1 MQWQDV
7 CLSVY
12 VCPSVIR
19 QYSVKTAK
27 HIVELFLPFGRHTI
41 LVFPCHTL
49 RQYFDGDPLTW
60 LSNARGYEKTTIFDQ
75 YFAISETIQNTA
87 SYYGMRL
94 GNLTQAFEWYH
105 LQLSWVTPTQIS
117 RSRHY
122 LSLNIWETA
131 WDTDKFNG
139 VVMGTYKQ
147 QLLLLKCPDYNATI
161 TQLRGHFTKFIR
173 LFIPTPYSKVLFR
186 MTWVIF
192 NYLAKYSMTR
202 SIARYL
208 CDSWASYYGLGF
220 KFSGGI
226 FQFTMTIVTWIMLL

>member
-41 LVFPCHTL
+41 LVFPYHTL

-87 SYYGMRL
+87 SYYGKEIL
-94 GNLTQAFEWYH
+94 PK
-105 LQLSWVTPTQIS
+105 LS
-117 RSRHY
+117 
-122 LSLNIWETA
+122 
-131 WDTDKFNG
+131 NG
-139 VVMGTYKQ
+139 T
-147 QLLLLKCPDYNATI
+147 
-161 TQLRGHFTKFIR
+161 
-173 LFIPTPYSKVLFR
+173 
-186 MTWVIF
+186 IF
-192 NYLAKYSMTR
+192 NYLESHLLR
-202 SIARYL
+202 
-208 CDSWASYYGLGF
+208 
-220 KFSGGI
+220 
-226 FQFTMTIVTWIMLL
+226 FQGHAIICR